1 MKDLRTYLDG
11 NTPKLAVRRPVRCA
25 HELAGVLALMET
37 SGRHEA
43 AIFENVVDDQ
53 GRSSRFRV
61 VSNLFAR
68 QESIRALL
76 SAAGMDDIEAFNA
89 RVAVDGRWEVIER
102 APVKQHLLLDD
113 QVDLRELPV
122 VTHHEHD
129 AGPYLTSG
137 IVIVKDPDTGI
148 HNAAIQRLQVQS
160 PRRLGVFM
168 VPTGQTKT
176 IQRKYEARGQDMP
189 VAVVVGHHPLFYLG
203 AQTKEPIDRDEYRI
217 IASLFGEPLR
227 LTPGVTR
234 PDLLIPADAELVL
247 EGTVPA
253 AQRRLEGP
261 FAEYT
266 HYYSDRG
273 EREFINVNAVLHR
286 QDPLML
292 DIFACHRDHHL
303 LEGTLMT
310 AQLSGLL
317 RRQQPEFVR
326 LSLPLSG
333 CCQFYCYVSLRRRPD
348 TSIAELGRQLLKAQ
362 EYIKYVVIVDDDVD
376 VDNEPEVLWAVA
388 TRATLSR
395 DLHLFRDGAGTSMDP
410 NSQGADGP
418 ERGVLDATAK
428 SREARVGRVRVKPD
442 ATNGRTL
449 DDYL

>member
-1 MKDLRTYLDG
+1 MKDLRTYLEG
-11 NTPKLAVRRPVRCA
+11 CSHKLALRRPVRCA
-25 HELAGVLALMET
+25 HELAGVLALME
-37 SGRHEA
+37 GAGKHEA
-43 AIFENVVDDQ
+43 VVFENVVDDQ
-53 GRSSRFRV
+53 GRASRFRV
-61 VSNLFAR
+61 ASNLFAR
-68 QESIRALL
+68 PESIRAMLA
-76 SAAGMDDIEAFNA
+76 AAGMDGIEAFNA
-89 RVAVDGRWEVIER
+89 RVGVDGAWDVVDR
-102 APVKQHLLLDD
+102 APVKQHVLVDQ

-168 VPTGQTKT
+168 VPTGQTKA
-176 IQRKYEARGQDMP
+176 IQQKYESRGQDMP

-203 AQTKEPIDRDEYRI
+203 AQTKEPIERDEYRI

-227 LTPGVTR
+227 LTPGVTQ

-273 EREFINVNAVLHR
+273 EREFINVSAVLHR
-286 QDPLML
+286 QAPLLL

-317 RRQQPEFVR
+317 RRQRPEFVR

-333 CCQFYCYVSLRRRPD
+333 CCQFYCYVSLRRQAS
-348 TSIAELGRQLLKAQ
+348 TSVIELGMDLLHAQ

-376 VDNEPEVLWAVA
+376 VDNESEVLWAVA
-388 TRATLSR
+388 TRATLSS
-395 DLHLFRDGAGTSMDP
+395 DLHLFRDRSGTAMDP
-410 NSQGADGP
+410 NSKGADGP

-442 ATNGRTL
+442 ATKGRML